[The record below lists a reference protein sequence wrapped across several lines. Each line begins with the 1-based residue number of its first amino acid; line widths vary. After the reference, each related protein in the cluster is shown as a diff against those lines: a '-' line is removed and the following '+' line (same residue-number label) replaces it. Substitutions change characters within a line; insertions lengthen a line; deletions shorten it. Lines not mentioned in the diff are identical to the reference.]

1 MKKLLTIATA
11 FFFSAC
17 IGVSAIE
24 STYAYRDTGS
34 ISIELE
40 QGEEGTSVS
49 NVEFELIKVADIND
63 GLYEFTEEMETE
75 DIDLNKIETS
85 EELQETAIVLSTQAD
100 EKKIEGIKEK
110 TDEKGFLKFD
120 DLDVAIYLLRPSDYA
135 KYEYVQPTLIAV
147 PTYEEGVQNSM
158 EFDITVIPKHT
169 PFKVEI
175 SKRDITTSEEL
186 EGAHLQVKDADGNII
201 DEWIS
206 GKEPHMI
213 KNLYC
218 GHDYILTETIAPEGY
233 SIAQSI
239 NFTVEETGE
248 VQKVTMYDELLPK
261 KVKTGDDMTIT
272 GYALLAG
279 GAAIIGLGTVY
290 NRRRKAR

>member
-11 FFFSAC
+11 LFFSAC

-24 STYAYRDTGS
+24 RIYAYRDTGS

-40 QGEEGTSVS
+40 QGEKGTSVS

-63 GLYEFTEEMETE
+63 GLYEFTEEMENE

-100 EKKIEGIKEK
+100 EKQIEGIKEK

-186 EGAHLQVKDADGNII
+186 EGAHLQVKDADGNIV

-218 GHDYILTETIAPEGY
+218 GHDYTLTETIAPEGY

-279 GAAIIGLGTVY
+279 GAAIIGLGTAY
-290 NRRRKAR
+290 NRRRKTR

>member
-63 GLYEFTEEMETE
+63 GLYEFTEEMENE

-85 EELQETAIVLSTQAD
+85 EELQETAIVLSAQAD
-100 EKKIEGIKEK
+100 EKQIEGIKEK

-186 EGAHLQVKDADGNII
+186 EGAHLQVKDADGNIV

-213 KNLYC
+213 KNLYEF
-218 GHDYILTETIAPEGY
+218 YIVVVRRERHILDG
-233 SIAQSI
+233 
-239 NFTVEETGE
+239 
-248 VQKVTMYDELLPK
+248 LPGFRLFLDPRLDFRGI
-261 KVKTGDDMTIT
+261 VGVDLRRFRFEFRLEIFGDF
-272 GYALLAG
+272 LCERG
-279 GAAIIGLGTVY
+279 GNKGK
-290 NRRRKAR
+290 RKE